1 MEYALPV
8 MTGLSLA
15 ALTGFRAFLPP
26 LILGLVYKLF
36 PQMININESFS
47 FLAQDPVL
55 ICLGVAALIELLGDK
70 IPVVDNFLD
79 WLNIPA
85 KILFSAILTYALIPG
100 SAHWFYSLVA
110 LVFAETAT
118 LTVHTG
124 KMGIRAAS
132 TVSTGG
138 TANPVIGIFEDIISI
153 SGAVAAILMPWLAIL
168 LLVYIIYRCLRFLF
182 GSKGGNEGAIAKA
195 DPSLTWHN
203 ISQFVS
209 LWFFK
214 IYNRMEIHNTDKI
227 PEDQQFVTVANH
239 ASILDGFIMVGAVGK
254 PLYIMVK
261 KEAFENPVKGWYLR
275 KVLCFPVDRSKV
287 DAVAIKT
294 AMRVLNNGHNLG
306 LFPEGTRNREGYV
319 GEFKPGAIKFALKK
333 KLPIVPAYIANSH
346 SLTPPGTILPRPAK
360 MSVHFLDPIDTK
372 AELEAGKNE
381 MDILKILYDR
391 ICQKGTEVMGYDVRA
406 SSLTSTTSDKAV
418 NTTSAQIVKTK

>member
-26 LILGLVYKLF
+26 LILGLIYKLF
-36 PQMININESFS
+36 PQVININESFA

-55 ICLGVAALIELLGDK
+55 ICLGVAAFFELLGDK

-85 KILFSAILTYALIPG
+85 KIIFSAILTYALIPG

-110 LVFAETAT
+110 IVFAETAT

-138 TANPVIGIFEDIISI
+138 TANPIIGLFEDVISI
-153 SGAVAAILMPWLAIL
+153 SGTVAAILLPWLAIL
-168 LLVYIIYRCLRFLF
+168 LLVYIIYRCLKFLF
-182 GSKGGNEGAIAKA
+182 GSRGGNEGPIAEA

-203 ISQFVS
+203 ISQFLS
-209 LWFFK
+209 LWFFR
-214 IYNRMEIHNTDKI
+214 IYNRMEIHNKEKV
-227 PEDQQFVTVANH
+227 PQDQQFVTVANH
-239 ASILDGFIMVGAVGK
+239 ASILDGFIMGGAVRR

-287 DAVAIKT
+287 DIVAIKT
-294 AMRVLNNGHNLG
+294 TMRILNNGYNLG
-306 LFPEGTRNREGYV
+306 LFPEGTRNRDGYV
-319 GEFKPGAIKFALKK
+319 AEFKPGAIKFALKK
-333 KLPIVPAYIANSH
+333 KLPLIPAYIANSH
-346 SLTPPGTILPRPAK
+346 KLTPPGTIFPRPAK

-372 AELEAGKNE
+372 AELAAGKNE
-381 MDILKILYDR
+381 MDILKMLHDR
-391 ICQKGTEVMGYDVRA
+391 ICQKGSEVMGYDVRA
-406 SSLTSTTSDKAV
+406 SSLSEKTEKKPV
-418 NTTSAQIVKTK
+418 NISEPQPAKSE